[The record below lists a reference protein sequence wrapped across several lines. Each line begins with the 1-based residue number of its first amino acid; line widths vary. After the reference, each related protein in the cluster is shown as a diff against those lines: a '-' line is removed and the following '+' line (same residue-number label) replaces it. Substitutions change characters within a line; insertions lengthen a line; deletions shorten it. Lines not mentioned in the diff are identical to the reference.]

1 MRRGPQ
7 GCRASPHFHARTP
20 HLKKPKGIF
29 PSFLGGPSKLH
40 LVTNHLLGQRDI
52 ERSLDDNYKLFF
64 LVFSFSISLC
74 DARAHT
80 HRTPYGHRGWG
91 RGGSGQ
97 RLGPTLKMEKTEV
110 HRQQVVASRRP

>member
-29 PSFLGGPSKLH
+29 PSFSGGPSKLH

-80 HRTPYGHRGWG
+80 HTPHLMGIEDGEGVAPGRGWG
-91 RGGSGQ
+91 
-97 RLGPTLKMEKTEV
+97 P
-110 HRQQVVASRRP
+110 P